1 LQADPLACSPHR
13 PKIENK
19 NWVRKKYITDNNKL
33 IPNKIQIQISKPFL
47 SIWGKI
53 PHTYHTKSRYPE
65 FQNPCMQV
73 LLRSASIPKNI
84 NFLLKK
90 QNIYQIHKNEIIDEI
105 GKRKALPCVLRSQ
118 IDMQP

>member
-19 NWVRKKYITDNNKL
+19 NWVRKKYITDNSKV

-53 PHTYHTKSRYPE
+53 PHRYHTKSRYPE
-65 FQNPCMQV
+65 FQNPCMQI
-73 LLRSASIPKNI
+73 SI
-84 NFLLKK
+84 F
-90 QNIYQIHKNEIIDEI
+90 
-105 GKRKALPCVLRSQ
+105 C
-118 IDMQP
+118 